1 MEQFTNRRRR
11 SGSRYGT
18 VVVYGSI
25 ADARDQANFVEYNLP
40 NSPFERGL
48 MQQSAKVVLVREAER
63 CVSFVDPVDDQLRR
77 TACVEAR
84 CTRVGLN
91 LRLSPIGS
99 LQDVR
104 PVIGKEAE
112 VTHISP

>member
-11 SGSRYGT
+11 SGLRDGS

-25 ADARDQANFVEYNLP
+25 ADACDQDGLVEDSLP
-40 NSPFERGL
+40 HRLLERGL
-48 MQQSAKVVLVREAER
+48 MQQRAKVVLVREAER
-63 CVSFVDPVDDQLRR
+63 CVSLVDPVDDQLRR

-84 CTRVGLN
+84 CARVGLN
-91 LRLSPIGS
+91 RRLGLIGS

-104 PVIGKEAE
+104 PFIGKEAE
-112 VTHISP
+112 VTHSSP